1 MNKLDEIY
9 MASQIEVNEFL
20 RKSPAKQEV
29 LDKIFNYYRK
39 QTFFDRKVELLKQYC
54 LENNITGK
62 SEDIELYN
70 SSSASFEYNDDILTK
85 ELEIA
90 KKTVKDLEGK
100 LKALPSTV
108 KNNKKT
114 IAIKKSKEVADNIKS
129 VQ

>member
-20 RKSPAKQEV
+20 RKNPTKQEV

-70 SSSASFEYNDDILTK
+70 SSSASFEYNDDVLTK

-90 KKTVKDLEGK
+90 KKTVKDLEFK

>member
-70 SSSASFEYNDDILTK
+70 SSSASFEYNDDVLTK